1 MADAVLR
8 RGQKCAKGHS
18 MDPGWDQCPYC
29 EAEQRSN
36 QKTGEFRP
44 VGSAERQRTRVDSG
58 APIPPQANRVTRTM
72 SAPPGPAGQVA
83 DDTRRIVGVLVTYT
97 WRREGELFAVRAGKN
112 FIGRGQISSEPHH
125 RDCDI
130 QVPHDGEMSEEHALI
145 LCRQG
150 GYEIL
155 DQATSNGTLL
165 NGQAL
170 KANLG
175 TDLPNY
181 ATIKT
186 GATLWTFVRIEI
198 PEGVEET
205 PHRAEREPE
214 PKGAAKKGSGDTTV
228 G

>member
-1 MADAVLR
+1 MADAVPR

-18 MDPGWDQCPYC
+18 MDPGWDKCPYC
-29 EAEQRSN
+29 EAEQKSN
-36 QKTGEFRP
+36 QKSGMSTP
-44 VGSAERQRTRVDSG
+44 VESADRQRTRVDSG
-58 APIPPQANRVTRTM
+58 APIPPQANRVTRTI
-72 SAPPGPAGQVA
+72 SAPSPGGHVA
-83 DDTRRIVGVLVTYT
+83 DDARRIVGVLVTYT

-130 QVPHDGEMSEEHALI
+130 QVPQDGEMSEEHALI

-155 DQATSNGTLL
+155 DQATSNGTFL
-165 NGQAL
+165 NSQAL

-186 GATLWTFVRIEI
+186 GATLWTFVRIDI
-198 PEGVEET
+198 PETVEET
-205 PHRAEREPE
+205 SHRAEREPE
-214 PKGAAKKGSGDTTV
+214 AKAAAKKSSGDTTV

>member
-1 MADAVLR
+1 MAEAVR
-8 RGQKCAKGHS
+8 RQGRKCAKGHS
-18 MDPGWDQCPYC
+18 MDPTWEQCPYC
-29 EAEQRSN
+29 EAEQKSN
-36 QKTGEFRP
+36 QKS
-44 VGSAERQRTRVDSG
+44 VGFGTVESADRQKTIVSG
-58 APIPPQANRVTRTM
+58 VPAAPQGNRVTRTM
-72 SAPPGPAGQVA
+72 SAPPGPAGKVA

-130 QVPHDGEMSEEHALI
+130 QVPHDGEMSEEHALV

-150 GYEIL
+150 GYEVV
-155 DQATSNGTLL
+155 DQATSNGTFL

-181 ATIKT
+181 ATLKT

-198 PEGVEET
+198 PEGAEEA

-214 PKGAAKKGSGDTTV
+214 PKVAAKKGSGDTTV

>member
-1 MADAVLR
+1 MADALR
-8 RGQKCAKGHS
+8 RGRKCAKGHS
-18 MDPGWDQCPYC
+18 MDPGWDRCPYC
-29 EAEQRSN
+29 EAEQKSN
-36 QKTGEFRP
+36 QKSGLFAP
-44 VGSAERQRTRVDSG
+44 VESADRQRTRVDS
-58 APIPPQANRVTRTM
+58 ATPIPSQANRVTRTM
-72 SAPPGPAGQVA
+72 STPPNQGSYVA

-97 WRREGELFAVRAGKN
+97 WRREGELFPVRAGKN
-112 FIGRGQISSEPHH
+112 FVGRGQVSSEPHL

-130 QVPHDGEMSEEHALI
+130 QVPQDGEMSEEHALI

-155 DQATSNGTLL
+155 DQATSNGTFL

-186 GATLWTFVRIEI
+186 GATLWTFIRIEVA
-198 PEGVEET
+198 EGAEET
-205 PHRAEREPE
+205 PPRAEREPE
-214 PKGAAKKGSGDTTV
+214 PKAAAKKSSGDTTV